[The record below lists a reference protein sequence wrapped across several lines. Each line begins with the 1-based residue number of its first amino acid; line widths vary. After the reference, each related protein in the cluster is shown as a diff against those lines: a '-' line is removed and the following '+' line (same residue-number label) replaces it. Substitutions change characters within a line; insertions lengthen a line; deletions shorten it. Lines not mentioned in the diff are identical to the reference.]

1 MAFGALKYKDNT
13 GVVLPSADAFCP
25 HVWCKKL
32 QVILLVH
39 KANFSSARCRG
50 YGLRPPEYLDCCNLK
65 QTVVQLLNA
74 VCIPIDK
81 LMPLR

>member
-1 MAFGALKYKDNT
+1 M
-13 GVVLPSADAFCP
+13 PSADAFCP

-32 QVILLVH
+32 QIILLVH
-39 KANFSSARCRG
+39 ESNFSPARCYR
-50 YGLRPPEYLDCCNLK
+50 YGLSPPEYLDCSILK